1 MAGITYIAKFA
12 DDTYKTRYGERD
24 LKPKYRFA
32 WRAGYTADRHVASHW
47 CPVGVRQEVTFG
59 FSGARNLAHNAATSH
74 LAYPRQQGAGSSVTF
89 RDFHEEVVEV
99 RYVMARLSNREMDN
113 LEAVYD
119 AAIEFA

>member
-12 DDTYKTRYGERD
+12 DGTYKTRYGERD

-59 FSGARNLAHNAATSH
+59 FSGARNLAHNAAASH
-74 LAYPRQQGAGSSVTF
+74 LAYPRQQGAGNNVTF
-89 RDFHEEVVEV
+89 SDFREEVVEV
-99 RYVMARLSNREMDN
+99 RYVTGRLNKHEMAN

-119 AAIEFA
+119 AATEFA